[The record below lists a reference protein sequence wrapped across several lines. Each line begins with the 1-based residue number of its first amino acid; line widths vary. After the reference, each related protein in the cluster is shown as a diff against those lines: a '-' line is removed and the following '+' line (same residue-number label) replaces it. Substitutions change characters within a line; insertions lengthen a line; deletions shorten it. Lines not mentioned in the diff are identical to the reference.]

1 MSSLHLL
8 SEAFRRHGTYRPE
21 PYPETPV
28 LGLCCVT
35 GDACETIARKHLL
48 GPSFTDLELLVLPDS
63 DRIGVHV
70 WDAFTAGELRDG
82 KARRYCPE
90 RMSSWRC
97 TADQF
102 EPLTRQGVRDAVFG
116 ATPNT
121 PWAGYATTSYKK
133 HGGLRAPVNTGS
145 SNVWLWESVRVDCS
159 DREALQ
165 GMWDALRR
173 YQDAGIPRPVL
184 ETGDLEPHLVGKIG
198 VDVALE
204 YQRWATP
211 RIESALYQFCVYLL
225 PSADELEQINA
236 TTRPAAPVRRGETAS
251 LL

>member
-8 SEAFRRHGTYRPE
+8 AEAFRRHADYQPE
-21 PYPETPV
+21 PYPEAPV
-28 LGLCCVT
+28 PGLCCIT
-35 GDACETIARKHLL
+35 GDDCDTIARKHLL
-48 GPSFTDLELLVLPDS
+48 GPSFTDLELLALPDS

-97 TADQF
+97 TSDRF

-116 ATPNT
+116 EPPPK

-145 SNVWLWESVRVDCS
+145 SNVWLWESVRVDCT
-159 DREALQ
+159 DKGALQ
-165 GMWDALRR
+165 DTWGTLRH

-184 ETGDLEPHLVGKIG
+184 ETGDMEPHLVGKVG
-198 VDVALE
+198 VALALD
-204 YQRWATP
+204 YQRWARS

-225 PSADELEQINA
+225 PSAEELKELGS
-236 TTRPAAPVRRGETAS
+236 TRAAPAPLARGETGS
-251 LL
+251 LF

>member
-8 SEAFRRHGTYRPE
+8 AEAFRRHAAYLPE
-21 PYPETPV
+21 PYPEPPAP
-28 LGLCCVT
+28 GLCCIT
-35 GDACETIARKHLL
+35 GEACDTVARKHLL
-48 GPSFTDLELLVLPDS
+48 GPSFTDLELLALPDS

-97 TADQF
+97 TADRY
-102 EPLTRQGVRDAVFG
+102 ETLSRQGVRDAVFG
-116 ATPNT
+116 ESPTQ

-133 HGGLRAPVNTGS
+133 HGGLRAPVNTGR
-145 SNVWLWESVRVDCS
+145 SNIWLWESVQVDCS
-159 DREALQ
+159 DRAALQ
-165 GMWDALRR
+165 SMWDALRR

-184 ETGDLEPHLVGKIG
+184 ETGDMEPHLVGKIG

-204 YQRWATP
+204 YQRWARP

-225 PSADELEQINA
+225 PSADELKQINV
-236 TTRPAAPVRRGETAS
+236 TTQPSAPVRRGEIAS
-251 LL
+251 LF